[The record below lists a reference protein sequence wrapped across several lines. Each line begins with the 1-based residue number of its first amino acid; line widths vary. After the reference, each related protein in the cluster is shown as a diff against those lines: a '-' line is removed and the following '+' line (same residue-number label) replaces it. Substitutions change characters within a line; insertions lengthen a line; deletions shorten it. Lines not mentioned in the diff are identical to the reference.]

1 MSLLLSRVAAGIAP
15 SATLQLNAAVSLLKK
30 RGVPVLSLGAGE
42 PDFPTPE
49 PICEAAI
56 RAIRDGQ
63 TCYTDVGGIF
73 PLRQAVCEQ
82 IEKQK
87 GVRYAPDEIIV
98 GAGAK
103 QVLFEALKALLD
115 SGNEV
120 LLPIPCWVSY
130 TEMIRMAGG
139 VPVLIEATPAQGFL
153 PDVSRLAA
161 AVTPRTKALILNT
174 PSNPTGVVYPE
185 ALLWQIMLFAKAHD
199 LYVISD
205 EIYESLVYDDLSHV
219 SPAALSEDAFARTI
233 VVSGLSKSYAM
244 TGWRV
249 GYAAGPKRVIAAM
262 TALQSHMSGNINT
275 IAQYAALE
283 ALRGDQSCVQQMAAT
298 FFQRRQTLL
307 KALEKEHLQ
316 PAAFPQGAFYALLDV
331 RPYLTQDLPD
341 DLSFAEALLK
351 GAHVAVVP
359 GSAFYAPGFLRL
371 SYAVHEDIIAEA
383 VARIGDFIRRLK

>member
-1 MSLLLSRVAAGIAP
+1 MSLSLSRVAAGIAP
-15 SATLQLNAAVSLLKK
+15 SATLQLNAAVLKLK
-30 RGVPVLSLGAGE
+30 NEGVPVLSLGAGE

-49 PICEAAI
+49 PICEAAV
-56 RAIRDGQ
+56 RAIQDGQ
-63 TCYTDVGGIF
+63 TRYTDVGGIL
-73 PLRQAVCEQ
+73 PLRQAICRQ

-87 GVRYAPDEIIV
+87 GLRYAPDEIIV

-103 QVLFEALKALLD
+103 QVLFETLQAVLNPGD
-115 SGNEV
+115 EV

-139 VPVLIEATPAQGFL
+139 VPVWIETTPEQGFL

-174 PSNPTGVVYPE
+174 PNNPTGVVYPK
-185 ALLWQIMLFAKAHD
+185 ALLQLIMLFAKAYD
-199 LYVISD
+199 LCVISD
-205 EIYESLVYDDLSHV
+205 EIYESLIFDGLAHV

-233 VVSGLSKSYAM
+233 VVSGLSKSHAM

-249 GYAAGPKRVIAAM
+249 GCAAGPKQVIAAM

-283 ALRGDQSCVQQMAAT
+283 ALQGDQSCVEQMAAV
-298 FFQRRQTLL
+298 FARRRQVLL
-307 KALEKEHLQ
+307 KALEKEGLQ
-316 PAAFPQGAFYALLDV
+316 LASYPQGAFYALLDV

-341 DLSFAEALLK
+341 DLSFSEALLK
-351 GAHVAVVP
+351 DAHVAVVP
-359 GSAFYAPGFLRL
+359 GSAFYAPGFVRL
-371 SYAVHEDIIAEA
+371 SYATDERQIAEA
-383 VARIGDFIRRLK
+383 IARIGDFIRRLK